1 MNNLVRLAAI
11 TLFVL
16 ALVLAVVGLVSGQ
29 RTPSASPG
37 PAPATPASVTHTTVV
52 AARAVAAGHA
62 LTVDDL
68 RLEPYPSRLEGSYD
82 TPTALVGEVA
92 GVALTPG
99 APVLKTFLSQSFALE
114 VPAGERAVAVRVDE
128 AIGVA
133 NRIRPG
139 DRVDVFVMLKQSG
152 DEVGASSA
160 RLLLSRLQ
168 VLTYGDKQ
176 TATPETS
183 TPAERGNRPD
193 AARTAVLSVPVDQVS
208 ALLLGESSGRLALA
222 LRHPDDPGRPQVDL
236 WTNAPVLPVRNATTP
251 EDRALAGA
259 RLDSLA
265 GGAARPASA
274 PARAA
279 GPAPAAA
286 RKPEQRSVEVV
297 RSGKRENVTY

>member
-1 MNNLVRLAAI
+1 MNNLVRIAAV

-29 RTPSASPG
+29 RKPSAAQG
-37 PAPATPASVTHTTVV
+37 PAPAPAAAVTHPTVV
-52 AARAVAAGHA
+52 AAKPVPAGHT
-62 LTVDDL
+62 LTAEDL
-68 RLEPYPSRLEGSYD
+68 RLEPFPSRLEGSYD
-82 TPTALVGEVA
+82 TTTALVGEVV
-92 GVALTPG
+92 GVALSPG

-114 VPAGERAVAVRVDE
+114 VPAGARAVAVRVDE

-139 DRVDVFVMLKQSG
+139 DQVDVFVMLKQSG

-176 TATPETS
+176 TAAPDS
-183 TPAERGNRPD
+183 NASADRANRSD
-193 AARTAVLSVPVDQVS
+193 TARTAVLAVPVDQVP

-222 LRHPDDPGRPQVDL
+222 LRHPDDPGRPQADL

-274 PARAA
+274 PARVA

>member
-1 MNNLVRLAAI
+1 MNNLVRIAAV

-29 RTPSASPG
+29 RQPRATSG
-37 PAPATPASVTHTTVV
+37 PAPATPALVTHATVV
-52 AARAVAAGHA
+52 AAKAVTAGHT
-62 LTVDDL
+62 LTADDL
-68 RLEPYPSRLEGSYD
+68 RLDPYPSRLEGSYD
-82 TPTALVGEVA
+82 TPTALVGEVV
-92 GVALTPG
+92 GVALSPG

-114 VPAGERAVAVRVDE
+114 VPAGERAIAVRVDE
-128 AIGVA
+128 TIGVA

-152 DEVGASSA
+152 GEVGASSA
-160 RLLLSRLQ
+160 RLLMSRLQ

-176 TATPETS
+176 TAAAEANA
-183 TPAERGNRPD
+183 PAERANRTET
-193 AARTAVLSVPVDQVS
+193 ARTAVLAVPVDQVP

-222 LRHPDDPGRPQVDL
+222 LRHPDDPGTPKPDL
-236 WTNAPVLPVRNATTP
+236 WTNAPVLAVRNATTP

-265 GGAARPASA
+265 GGAARAVSTPTRVAALAA
-274 PARAA
+274 PN
-279 GPAPAAA
+279 A
-286 RKPEQRSVEVV
+286 RKSEQRSVEVV